1 MLRYWREIGALL
13 LAGGVLVVGA
23 GVLYIAYRQAYTWT
37 HPPRNPVSQTP
48 ESGYGLVNWEEVA
61 FTTADGLEL
70 KGWFIAPNPEDAA
83 KADGATVIMVH
94 GLGGNRS
101 ALASRAAILT
111 RHGYNTLLYDAR
123 GHGESDG
130 EMTTL
135 GYNEVEDVRA
145 ALAYLQTRDD
155 VDMEKVA
162 GLGISLGG
170 ATVIRAAARI
180 PELRVVVAESSYK
193 SIPSNADHIISLYT
207 GRQAFPLA
215 QWFVDVVTGVPVSQ
229 VNSLED
235 LPKIAPRPVLLVHG
249 EQDEVIFPDNSREM
263 YEVAGEPKALFMV
276 PGAGH
281 GDIIAVD
288 ADGYEAQVV
297 AFLDEHLR
305 GD

>member
-13 LAGGVLVVGA
+13 LAGGFLVVVV
-23 GVLYIAYRQAYTWT
+23 GVLYIAYRQAYRWT
-37 HPPRNPVSQTP
+37 HPPRNPVSSTP
-48 ESGYGLVNWEEVA
+48 ESSYGLVNWEEVA

-70 KGWFIAPNPEDAA
+70 KGWFITPNPEDTA
-83 KADGATVIMVH
+83 KADGATVLMVH

-101 ALASRAAILT
+101 ALSSRAAILA
-111 RHGYNTLLYDAR
+111 RHGYNALLYDAR

-130 EMTTL
+130 DMTTL

-170 ATVIRAAARI
+170 ATIIRAAARI
-180 PELRVVVAESSYK
+180 PELRAVVAESSYK

-249 EQDEVIFPDNSREM
+249 EQDEVIFPDNSREL

-281 GDIIAVD
+281 GDIITVD
-288 ADGYEAQVV
+288 AAGYEAHVV
-297 AFLDEHLR
+297 AFLDQHLR
-305 GD
+305 GG